1 MTATSNF
8 KKHVI
13 HSLLKV
19 NNEAELGPL
28 ERHLPMTL
36 RQVSNDLEK
45 LLQQTREK
53 ENVKESESLKLFE
66 TAMSHLIVKKYIEEE
81 GINEEFKRFL
91 DDRYGITI
99 GKIPANLR
107 KKIKTEVLPLLVE
120 NVEDMDSED
129 VEHVNLDHLVE
140 KAHEELQKAG
150 NDLPSFREKFEE
162 LQKELF

>member
-1 MTATSNF
+1 MTATSIF

-28 ERHLPMTL
+28 ERHLPITL